1 MVQLSSTF
9 TAFHFARCRVLN
21 VNFARYTPNM
31 YLAFYWL
38 AMANSCVN
46 PLVYYWMNKRYSVHI
61 IIINSLIYYWMKGIK
76 LFILLAGFGSV
87 VVWGLFKFNQEMWS
101 PVSIQSSILSDL
113 YVKDIFWK
121 IYRQLPLSHQKV
133 KKANSCCIYQSNS
146 K

>member
-1 MVQLSSTF
+1 MSAMLARTPRVSP
-9 TAFHFARCRVLN
+9 ARCRVLN

-113 YVKDIFWK
+113 YVKDIFW
-121 IYRQLPLSHQKV
+121 
-133 KKANSCCIYQSNS
+133 
-146 K
+146 

>member
-76 LFILLAGFGSV
+76 LFILLAMVLVLLLFGVFSNLIRRC
-87 VVWGLFKFNQEMWS
+87 GLQSPFN
-101 PVSIQSSILSDL
+101 
-113 YVKDIFWK
+113 
-121 IYRQLPLSHQKV
+121 HQFCLTCMSRTSFGKYID
-133 KKANSCCIYQSNS
+133 SYH
-146 K
+146 

>member
-9 TAFHFARCRVLN
+9 TAFHFTRCRVLN

-76 LFILLAGFGSV
+76 LFILLAMVLVLLLFGVFSNLIRRC
-87 VVWGLFKFNQEMWS
+87 GLQSPFNHPFCLTCMS
-101 PVSIQSSILSDL
+101 RTSFGKYIDN
-113 YVKDIFWK
+113 Y
-121 IYRQLPLSHQKV
+121 H
-133 KKANSCCIYQSNS
+133 
-146 K
+146 

>member
-76 LFILLAGFGSV
+76 LFLWLAMVLVLLLFGVFSNLIRRC
-87 VVWGLFKFNQEMWS
+87 GLQSPFN
-101 PVSIQSSILSDL
+101 
-113 YVKDIFWK
+113 
-121 IYRQLPLSHQKV
+121 HQFCLTCMSRTSFGKYID
-133 KKANSCCIYQSNS
+133 SYH
-146 K
+146 

>member
-46 PLVYYWMNKRYSVHI
+46 PLVYYWMNKRYQTVYI
-61 IIINSLIYYWMKGIK
+61 AGN
-76 LFILLAGFGSV
+76 GFGSA
-87 VVWGLFKFNQEMWS
+87 VVWGLFKFDQEMWS

-133 KKANSCCIYQSNS
+133 KKANN

>member
-9 TAFHFARCRVLN
+9 TAFHFTRCRVLN

-76 LFILLAGFGSV
+76 LFILLAMVLVLLLFGVFSNLIRRC
-87 VVWGLFKFNQEMWS
+87 GLQSPFN
-101 PVSIQSSILSDL
+101 
-113 YVKDIFWK
+113 
-121 IYRQLPLSHQKV
+121 HQFCLTCMSRTSFGKYID
-133 KKANSCCIYQSNS
+133 SYH
-146 K
+146 